1 MSGTGVWPP
10 EVKGRGAERSAS
22 LKAMLRTLAESGE
35 RNDPLVFG
43 GRARIIDKVM
53 RIARHLPPRGP
64 KGNTILIHGAPGAG
78 KTALVCEI
86 ARRLEKEGAAAIVQ
100 PEIPAPGRIQ
110 AIYAA
115 LVTALADARPDLGRT
130 TVRADTALSIRPG
143 GVGGDLSTGKS
154 VAPPTLEDPESI
166 ADLRAGRPWQPNER
180 AVVFIDEIQNIAPD
194 TQADECRLVRALH
207 TQDRIPVLLV
217 CSGLSNSEDALGRA
231 GLSRLG
237 TENCIPLGS
246 LTQEETLDCA
256 RATLDFVRQRGLPGS
271 DGAVQRWAGRIA
283 ASSDGWPRHLQN
295 YFTATWETLAAHEAP
310 ALDAADLDAT
320 IRRGDARREDYYIKR
335 ISRSGLP
342 ISVVGALHEQLALG
356 ESLDEYQAMNVIDD
370 AIAGL
375 PAGMQR
381 SIKGRFAAS
390 DDCLESLLRAGIVSL
405 DRHKR
410 CVSPIP
416 ALHQFVL
423 AEYGKG
429 TGSPAAKARLLASQK
444 QPARTC

>member
-10 EVKGRGAERSAS
+10 EVKGRGAQRSAS

-35 RNDPLVFG
+35 RHDPLVFG
-43 GRARIIDKVM
+43 GRAQIIDKVM
-53 RIARHLPPRGP
+53 RIARHLPPHGP

-86 ARRLEKEGAAAIVQ
+86 ARRLEKEGAATFVQ
-100 PEIPAPGRIQ
+100 PEIPAPGRVR

-115 LVTALADARPDLGRT
+115 LATALAGARPDLDRT
-130 TVRADTALSIRPG
+130 TVRADTTLSIRPG
-143 GVGGDLSTGKS
+143 GVGGDRSEGTS

-166 ADLRAGRPWQPNER
+166 AEIRAGRPWRSNER

-194 TQADECRLVRALH
+194 PQADECRLVRALH
-207 TQDRIPVLLV
+207 AQDRIPVLLV

-246 LTQEETLDCA
+246 LTPVETLDCA

-271 DGAVQRWAGRIA
+271 DGAAQRWAGRIA
-283 ASSDGWPRHLQN
+283 SSSDGWPRHLQN
-295 YFTATWETLAAHEAP
+295 YFTATWETLAAQDIP
-310 ALDAADLDAT
+310 SLDAADLDAT

-335 ISRSGLP
+335 ISRTGLP
-342 ISVVGALHEQLALG
+342 VSVIGALHEQLALG
-356 ESLDEYQAMNVIDD
+356 KSLDEYQVMNVLDD
-370 AIAGL
+370 AIAAL
-375 PAGMQR
+375 PDGVQR

-390 DDCLESLLRAGIVSL
+390 DDCLENLLHAGIVSL

-416 ALHQFVL
+416 SLHQFVVSQ
-423 AEYGKG
+423 YGKG
-429 TGSPAAKARLLASQK
+429 AQSPAAEVQVPVS
-444 QPARTC
+444 

>member
-10 EVKGRGAERSAS
+10 EVKGRGAQRSAS

-35 RNDPLVFG
+35 RHDPLVFG
-43 GRARIIDKVM
+43 GRAQIIDKVM
-53 RIARHLPPRGP
+53 RIAGHLPPNGP

-86 ARRLEKEGAAAIVQ
+86 ARRLEKEGAVTIVQ

-115 LVTALADARPDLGRT
+115 LATDLAGVRPELGRT
-130 TVRADTALSIRPG
+130 TVRADTVLSIRPG
-143 GVGGDLSTGKS
+143 GVGGDRSEGIS
-154 VAPPTLEDPESI
+154 VAPPALEDPESI
-166 ADLRAGRPWQPNER
+166 ADLRAGRSWRPNER
-180 AVVFIDEIQNIAPD
+180 AVVFIDEIQNIAPNP
-194 TQADECRLVRALH
+194 QADECRFVRAMH

-246 LTQEETLDCA
+246 LTHEETLDCA

-271 DGAVQRWAGRIA
+271 DGAAQRWAGRIA
-283 ASSDGWPRHLQN
+283 SSSDGWPRHLQN
-295 YFTATWETLAAHEAP
+295 YFTATWETLAAQDIP
-310 ALDAADLDAT
+310 SLDAADLDAT
-320 IRRGDARREDYYIKR
+320 IRRGDARREDYYINR
-335 ISRSGLP
+335 VSRTGLP

-356 ESLDEYQAMNVIDD
+356 ESLDEYQVMSVIDD
-370 AIAGL
+370 AIAAL
-375 PAGMQR
+375 PEGVRR

-390 DDCLESLLRAGIVSL
+390 DDCLDNLLRAGIVSL
-405 DRHKR
+405 DQHKR

-416 ALHQFVL
+416 SLHQFIL
-423 AEYGKG
+423 SEYGKEAV
-429 TGSPAAKARLLASQK
+429 SPATKIQAPAS
-444 QPARTC
+444 